1 MEEWK
6 EGKWETRRKYKKEKM
21 FREARERTARKGI
34 PGRKGKDE
42 KMQENGRKQMKGGLR
57 RMEEWEEEK
66 TEN

>member
-42 KMQENGRKQMKGGLR
+42 NM
-57 RMEEWEEEK
+57 
-66 TEN
+66 